1 MKLYSIYYLLLTTD
15 CLLLTVYATYPYVVH
30 GHEEVAM
37 DAAVFTY
44 FLLPTYCV
52 LACRPYVPC

>member
-37 DAAVFTY
+37 DDET
-44 FLLPTYCV
+44 V
-52 LACRPYVPC
+52 LTTHH